1 MHITI
6 NIIPKSKKMNLKTLK
21 TYLFIGISIISL
33 SFLQSCNDDKN
44 DSPSRVQLKLV
55 DEIGDYEEVNVV
67 ITDIQYNATDSEAG
81 WQSFAPAEA
90 YPIEVDLT
98 ELIAGN
104 SLLLT
109 DQLIPAG
116 MMKQIRLVL
125 GDGNTLKLE
134 GDDTLIPLD
143 TPSAMQSGLK
153 LNLNT
158 VLEGGF
164 TYTFILDW
172 VVSESIVESGSTG
185 KYNLK
190 PVIKVNAEV
199 NSGSVSGTVV
209 ETIEETE
216 TAMEGVTVEI
226 YNAEAVKIT
235 DTMTDMDG
243 NFLFQGLEAGTYTLK
258 ITREGYNE
266 YSAETTVSVG
276 EVTEA
281 GTIVLTAVTP

>member
-1 MHITI
+1 
-6 NIIPKSKKMNLKTLK
+6 MNFKNLK
-21 TYLFIGISIISL
+21 TYLIIGISIMSL
-33 SFLQSCNDDKN
+33 TFFNSCSDNDGEN
-44 DSPSRVQLKLV
+44 TSRVQLKLV
-55 DEIGDYEEVNVV
+55 DAPGDYEEVNVV
-67 ITDIQYNATDSEAG
+67 ITDIQYNSTENEDG

-98 ELIAGN
+98 ELISGN

-109 DQLIPAG
+109 DQIIPSG
-116 MMKQIRLVL
+116 MLKQIRLVL

-134 GDDTLIPLD
+134 GDDTLIPLS

-158 VLEGGF
+158 ELEGGF

-185 KYNLK
+185 SYNLK

-209 ETIEETE
+209 ENIEEVE
-216 TAMEGVTVEI
+216 TPMADVTVEI
-226 YNAEAVKIT
+226 YDAEDLKVT
-235 DTMTDMDG
+235 DTMTDENG
-243 NFLFQGLEAGTYTLK
+243 NFLFQGLEGGTYTLK
-258 ITREGYNE
+258 ISREGYNA
-266 YSAETTVSVG
+266 YSAETMVIVG

-281 GTIVLTAVTP
+281 GTILLTTVTP